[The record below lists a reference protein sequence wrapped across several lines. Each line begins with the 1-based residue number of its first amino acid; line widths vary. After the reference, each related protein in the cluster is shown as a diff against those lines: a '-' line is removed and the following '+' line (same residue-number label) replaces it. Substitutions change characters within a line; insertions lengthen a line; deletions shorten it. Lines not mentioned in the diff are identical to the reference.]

1 MSSFPSKW
9 FEFTNHKELRR
20 LRRDIN
26 NTLSLK
32 LQIAS
37 SVIIAII
44 SFFMTE
50 YIKECSM
57 WVQVIF
63 CTALCIL
70 VALVFV
76 LPSAISYWK
85 LKRRCNVLIKGK
97 DAVNIFD
104 DEIVYSVLV
113 ACEYY
118 SARKSIPDSE
128 LKNDIELF
136 YDIEIKYYISE
147 SIKRLKE
154 FSANSPAIFGDGK
167 NKISK
172 ERANNIVNMIDILI
186 EKANIQ
192 LDKALQEDFKIFCE
206 CIK

>member
-9 FEFTNHKELRR
+9 FDFTNHKELMR
-20 LRRDIN
+20 LRRDVN

-50 YIKECSM
+50 YIKECHV
-57 WVQVIF
+57 WVQVVF

-70 VALVFV
+70 VGLIFI
-76 LPSAISYWK
+76 LPSAISFWK

-118 SARKSIPDSE
+118 NARESIPNSE
-128 LKNDIELF
+128 LKKDLELF

-172 ERANNIVNMIDILI
+172 ERANNIVNMINILLD
-186 EKANIQ
+186 KANIK
-192 LDKALQEDFKIFCE
+192 LDKVLQNDFMTFCE

>member
-9 FEFTNHKELRR
+9 FEFTNQKELRR

-37 SVIIAII
+37 SAIIAII

-50 YIKECSM
+50 YIKARSI
-57 WVQVIF
+57 WVQVAF

-118 SARKSIPDSE
+118 NARKSIPDSE

-136 YDIEIKYYISE
+136 YDIEIKYYLSE

-154 FSANSPAIFGDGK
+154 FSANAPAIFGDGK

-172 ERANNIVNMIDILI
+172 ERASNIVNMIDILI
-186 EKANIQ
+186 DKANIQ
-192 LDKALQEDFKIFCE
+192 LDKVLLEDFKIFCE